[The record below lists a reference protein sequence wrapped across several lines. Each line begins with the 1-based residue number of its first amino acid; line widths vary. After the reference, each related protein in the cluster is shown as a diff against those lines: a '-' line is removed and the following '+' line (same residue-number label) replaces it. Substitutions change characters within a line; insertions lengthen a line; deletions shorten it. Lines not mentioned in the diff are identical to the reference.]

1 MRKENREMSY
11 HVRRRDLLRASGV
24 LAGAAAFGGLRV
36 SRARAATELRMAWWG
51 SDQRHQRTIQALE
64 LFSQQ
69 NPDITVSSEVG
80 TFDSHFDKLAVQTA
94 GGNAPDV
101 FQMSGQLINEYAAR
115 GALLDLNQFIPSGID
130 TSTWD
135 TSVTSHGLINGAMA
149 GLPIGL
155 DAYTICYDT
164 TTLAEHNLEMP
175 GADVTW
181 EDFAS
186 FATQVAQ
193 TVGDGYFGVAD
204 AGGRYEPLETFVR
217 QRGKTL
223 FSADGTG
230 IGFERQDLVEYW
242 TYWNDLRE
250 SGAATSA
257 EVQAAATTEELGPLV
272 QGTAA
277 MYFTTSSQFVNL
289 QGLTEKE
296 LGLHTLPVGP
306 AGETGS
312 FIRPGLFISAYA
324 ETEHPQ
330 ESALLINFLLNN
342 PDAAAILLTARGVPP
357 APAIR
362 EQIQS
367 LVTPEE
373 QKTFGFIDQITTAS
387 TQSNIL
393 TPAGGLEVTDL
404 LARSYQ
410 AIAFGQSSI
419 DEAADD
425 FFEQAP
431 SLLGS

>member
-1 MRKENREMSY
+1 M
-11 HVRRRDLLRASGV
+11 
-24 LAGAAAFGGLRV
+24 AGAAAFGALRV
-36 SRARAATELRMAWWG
+36 ERARAATELRMAWWG
-51 SDQRHQRTIQALE
+51 SDERHQRTLQALE

-69 NPDITVSSEVG
+69 NPEITVSSEVG

-115 GALLDLNQFIPSGID
+115 GTLLDLNQFIPTGID
-130 TSTWD
+130 TSAWD
-135 TSVTSHGLINGAMA
+135 SSVTSHGLINGSMA

-155 DAYTICYDT
+155 DAYTICYDAAKM
-164 TTLAEHNLEMP
+164 AEFGLEMP

-181 EDFAS
+181 EAFAA

-193 TVGDGYFGVAD
+193 TVGNGYFGVAD
-204 AGGRYEPLETFVR
+204 AGGRYEPLETLVR
-217 QRGKTL
+217 QRGKTF
-223 FSADGTG
+223 FSADGVG
-230 IGFERQDLVEYW
+230 LGFEQQDLVDYW
-242 TYWNDLRE
+242 TYWNDLRM

-257 EVQAAATTEELGPLV
+257 EVQAAATSEELGALV

-289 QGLTEKE
+289 QGLTEQE

-306 AGETGS
+306 GGETGS
-312 FIRPGLFISAYA
+312 FVRPGLFISAYA
-324 ETEHPQ
+324 NTRYPQ

-342 PDAAAILLTARGVPP
+342 PESAAILLTARGVPP

-404 LARSYQ
+404 LMRSYQ
-410 AIAFGQSSI
+410 AIAFEQTSI

-425 FFEQAP
+425 FFAQAP
-431 SLLGS
+431 SLLGA